1 MLSIFDSEMMIRSRS
16 GSRKS
21 IFLIAL
27 AQEMELGN
35 DSEHPESNVVKVF
48 YYVEFFVN
56 NELDV
61 ELIG

>member
-1 MLSIFDSEMMIRSRS
+1 MMIRSRS

-48 YYVEFFVN
+48 YYVEFVVN